1 MKPPAQPAPGHPT
14 VVAAVL
20 ANVAIAAAK
29 FAAAAVTGSSAML
42 SEAIHSVVDTG
53 DGLLL
58 WLGLRRSRR
67 PPDDLHPFGHG
78 KELYFWTTVVAI
90 LVFAV
95 GGGMSAYEG
104 ILHIAHPAPER
115 SRLWSYLVLGV
126 AALLEGTSWSVA
138 AREFARA
145 KGRRSAWRA
154 IRTTKDPL
162 VFTVLLEDS
171 AALVGIAIA
180 LAGVTLAHATG
191 RAWLDG
197 AASIAIGA
205 LLMSVAA
212 VLAREARGLV
222 IGESASAETVAEVRR
237 VAAADPAVD
246 GVERALTVHF
256 GPEVVVLN
264 LDLRFRRGLRAAD
277 VVEAV
282 ARIERALRGAHPELK
297 FIFVEGS
304 ALAAA
309 AP

>member
-1 MKPPAQPAPGHPT
+1 MERASPPAPGHRT
-14 VVAAVL
+14 VLAAVL

-29 FAAAAVTGSSAML
+29 FAVAAVTGSSAIL

-58 WLGLRRSRR
+58 WLGLRSSQR
-67 PPDDLHPFGHG
+67 PPDEMHPFGHG

-104 ILHIAHPAPER
+104 ILHLARPAADRGR
-115 SRLWSYLVLGV
+115 SWSYVVLGV
-126 AALLEGTSWSVA
+126 SAVFEASSWTVA

-145 KGRRSAWRA
+145 KGRRSVWRA
-154 IRTTKDPL
+154 IRATKDPL
-162 VFTVLLEDS
+162 VFTVLLEDG
-171 AALVGIAIA
+171 AALAGIAIA
-180 LAGVTLAHATG
+180 LAGVALAHATG

-222 IGESASAETVAEVRR
+222 IGESASPETVADVRR
-237 VAAADPAVD
+237 VAAADPAVA

-264 LDLRFRRGLRAAD
+264 LDLRFRRGLRASD

-282 ARIERALRGAHPELK
+282 ARIEGALRRAHPEQR

>member
-1 MKPPAQPAPGHPT
+1 MSPPSPAPGHRT
-14 VVAAVL
+14 VLAAVA

-29 FAAAAVTGSSAML
+29 FAVAAVSGSSAIL

-58 WLGLRRSRR
+58 WFGLRQSRR
-67 PPDDLHPFGHG
+67 APDEAHPFGHG

-90 LVFAV
+90 RVFAV

-104 ILHIAHPAPER
+104 ILHLLHPEPPR
-115 SRLWSYLVLGV
+115 SRLWSYLVLAV
-126 AALLEGTSWSVA
+126 SAVFEGTSWTVA

-145 KGRRSAWRA
+145 KGRRGVWRE
-154 IRTTKDPL
+154 IRTTKDPA
-162 VFTVLLEDS
+162 VFAVLFEDT
-171 AALVGIAIA
+171 AALAGIAIA
-180 LAGVTLAHATG
+180 FAGVALGHATG

-197 AASIAIGA
+197 AASVAIGA
-205 LLMSVAA
+205 LLMGVA
-212 VLAREARGLV
+212 VLLAREARDLV
-222 IGESASAETVAEVRR
+222 VGEAASPETIAEVRR

-256 GPEVVVLN
+256 GPETVVLN

-304 ALAAA
+304 AVAAA

>member
-1 MKPPAQPAPGHPT
+1 MSPPSPAPGHRT
-14 VVAAVL
+14 VLAAVA

-29 FAAAAVTGSSAML
+29 FAVAAVSGSSAIL

-58 WLGLRRSRR
+58 WFGLRQSRR
-67 PPDDLHPFGHG
+67 APDEAHPFGHG

-104 ILHIAHPAPER
+104 ILHLLHPEPAR
-115 SRLWSYLVLGV
+115 SRLWSYLVLAV
-126 AALLEGTSWSVA
+126 SAVFEGASWTVA

-145 KGRRSAWRA
+145 KGRRSVWRE
-154 IRTTKDPL
+154 IRAPKDPA
-162 VFTVLLEDS
+162 VFAVLFEDS

-180 LAGVTLAHATG
+180 FAGVALAHATG

-197 AASIAIGA
+197 AASVAIGA
-205 LLMSVAA
+205 LLMGVA
-212 VLAREARGLV
+212 VLLAREARGLV
-222 IGESASAETVAEVRR
+222 VGEAASPETIADVRR
-237 VAAADPAVD
+237 LAGADPAVD
-246 GVERALTVHF
+246 AVERALTVHF
-256 GPEVVVLN
+256 GPDTVVLN

-277 VVEAV
+277 VVDAV
-282 ARIERALRGAHPELK
+282 ARIERALRGRHPELK
-297 FIFVEGS
+297 YIFVEAS
-304 ALAAA
+304 ALPAA

>member
-1 MKPPAQPAPGHPT
+1 MPPPSPAPPGHRT
-14 VVAAVL
+14 VLAAVL

-29 FAAAAVTGSSAML
+29 FAVAAVSGSSAVL
-42 SEAIHSVVDTG
+42 SEAIHSLVDTG

-67 PPDDLHPFGHG
+67 APDEAHPFGHG

-104 ILHIAHPAPER
+104 ILHLLHPEPAR
-115 SRLWSYLVLGV
+115 SRLWSYLVLAV
-126 AALLEGTSWSVA
+126 SAVFEGASWTVA
-138 AREFARA
+138 ARELARA
-145 KGRRSAWRA
+145 KGHRSVWRE
-154 IRTTKDPL
+154 IRTTKDPA
-162 VFTVLLEDS
+162 VFTVLFEDS

-180 LAGVTLAHATG
+180 FAGVALGHATG

-197 AASIAIGA
+197 AASVAIGA
-205 LLMSVAA
+205 LLMGVA
-212 VLAREARGLV
+212 VLLAREARGLV
-222 IGESASAETVAEVRR
+222 VGEAASPETIADVRR

-256 GPEVVVLN
+256 GPDTVVLN
-264 LDLRFRRGLRAAD
+264 LDLRFRRGLGAAD

-282 ARIERALRGAHPELK
+282 ARIEDALRGAHPELK